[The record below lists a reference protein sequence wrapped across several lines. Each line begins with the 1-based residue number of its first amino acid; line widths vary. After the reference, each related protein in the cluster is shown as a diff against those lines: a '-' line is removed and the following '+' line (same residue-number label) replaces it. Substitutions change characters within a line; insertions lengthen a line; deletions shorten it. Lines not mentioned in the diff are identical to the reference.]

1 MCLVCVEW
9 QAGRMT
15 KAEVDR
21 ALTEIVASTNDLS
34 DFIHAQEV
42 LEEVDLSTV
51 KSLNYNCIP
60 NQIN

>member
-42 LEEVDLSTV
+42 LEEVEKTV
-51 KSLNYNCIP
+51 DTPASSP
-60 NQIN
+60 